1 MKKKV
6 VYAVWGVLY
15 GACAALGFVT
25 PATGFA
31 KAMLTLFSLIF
42 FVPGFYLAF
51 LAKKENDRKAL
62 LALRLISGGIL
73 ALSLVFLVLNF
84 LSVYFSAHTGLT
96 LYVLLVM
103 FSAPMV
109 CSQVWVLSLF
119 LWACLLMV
127 TLPEFKKNCSC
138 QK

>member
-1 MKKKV
+1 MKKRV
-6 VYAVWGVLY
+6 VFAIWAVLY
-15 GACAALGFVT
+15 VLCAGLGFVT

-31 KAMLTLFSLIF
+31 KAMLTGAALLF
-42 FVPGFYLAF
+42 FVPGFYLAY

-84 LSVYFSAHTGLT
+84 LSVYFSAQTGLT

-119 LWACLLMV
+119 LWACILMT
-127 TLPEFKKNCSC
+127 TLPEIKKNCSC

>member
-1 MKKKV
+1 MKKSV
-6 VYAVWGVLY
+6 VYALWAVLY
-15 GACAALGFVT
+15 ALCAGLGFL
-25 PATGFA
+25 PNPTGFGRILLI
-31 KAMLTLFSLIF
+31 LTSLIF
-42 FVPGFYLAF
+42 FVPGFYLAYR
-51 LAKKENDRKAL
+51 AKKENCRKTL
-62 LALRLISGGIL
+62 LVLRLISGGVL

-84 LSVYFSAHTGLT
+84 LSVYFSAHTGLV

-127 TLPEFKKNCSC
+127 TLPGLKKNCSC